1 MKYIITLLI
10 TATLAHA
17 QARAPEGQD
26 RELVAAVIL
35 AESGGHGRKG
45 MEAVYE
51 VIHARAS
58 VRRTTCV
65 AEVLRR
71 KQFSCLN
78 GVKPSALVQRMK
90 RHAHWRWVHDDLL
103 KWIPITAH
111 TGTNPFNRCRH
122 YHATRITP
130 YWAKGKTPHAT
141 FGGHHWY
148 NNVK

>member
-78 GVKPSALVQRMK
+78 GVKPSRLVQRMK
-90 RHAHWRWVHDDLL
+90 THKHWAGVHDELL

>member
-1 MKYIITLLI
+1 MKSIITLLI

-17 QARAPEGQD
+17 QARAPEGQH

-58 VRRTTCV
+58 VRETTCA

-78 GVKPSALVQRMK
+78 GVKPKQRAAFIQRMK

-103 KWIPITAH
+103 KWVPSLRT
-111 TGTNPFNRCRH
+111 PE
-122 YHATRITP
+122 ATRSIDAVTTTR
-130 YWAKGKTPHAT
+130 YRLRRTGYSKKSLGKGRR
-141 FGGHHWY
+141 
-148 NNVK
+148 